1 MNLVTAL
8 SYAVAVIYTAVFV
21 YIMFVWNKEDRK

>member
-8 SYAVAVIYTAVFV
+8 SYAVAVIYTIVFV
-21 YIMFVWNKEDRK
+21 YLIFVWNKEDRR